1 MVRIGQTDSTVDAM
15 SKHSQPAVVPPV
27 IPPRHAEAPSWNQRG
42 ALAARPPLPL
52 LKLSTKRIGSAVY
65 GLSPLDAGGRIPAKA
80 LIDALGW
87 EADQRLEM
95 RVSRGL
101 VAVYADSRGIFKV
114 TSRRFLYLP
123 LAARRWCDLK
133 AGGRVLL
140 AAYPDGG
147 LLLVHPPVVFD
158 EVVAQ
163 VFQSVWGGED

>member
-1 MVRIGQTDSTVDAM
+1 
-15 SKHSQPAVVPPV
+15 
-27 IPPRHAEAPSWNQRG
+27 
-42 ALAARPPLPL
+42 LPL
-52 LKLSTKRIGSAVY
+52 LKLSTKRVGTAVY
-65 GLSPLDAGGRIPAKA
+65 GLSTLDAGGRIADKA
-80 LIDALGW
+80 LIAALGW
-87 EADQRLEM
+87 EANQRLEI

-101 VAVYADSRGIFKV
+101 VAVYAGSRGIFKV

-133 AGGRVLL
+133 AGSRVLL

-163 VFQSVWGGED
+163 VFDSVWGAEG